1 MLVARKNQQYVD
13 FHLMDHLMVGLE
25 AIIALAF
32 MTCIIDLDAY
42 KLHLGDEKVFTEF
55 SSGCY
60 GLTLYI

>member
-1 MLVARKNQQYVD
+1 
-13 FHLMDHLMVGLE
+13 MDHLMVGLE

-42 KLHLGDEKVFTEF
+42 KLHLGDEKVFTDF

-60 GLTLYI
+60 GLTLYIYDSGSLIYSKVHL